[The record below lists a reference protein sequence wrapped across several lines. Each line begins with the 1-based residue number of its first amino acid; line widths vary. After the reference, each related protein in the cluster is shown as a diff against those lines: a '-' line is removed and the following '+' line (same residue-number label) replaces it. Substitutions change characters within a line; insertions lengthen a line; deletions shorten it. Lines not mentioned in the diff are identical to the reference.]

1 MELKDFLYNSVKL
14 CVLCGKIQ
22 KMKYIDDVKFHN
34 PTNFTDRYK
43 KLRDTIAVREIEKP
57 YAATKQPVTEK
68 LVKTIW
74 FDQQIE
80 RRGLRTTD
88 GKRIA
93 IITPGEWN
101 FDEGPDFKNAKI
113 NIDGQELTGDVEID
127 LYSSNWKTHKHNKNN
142 NFNNVVLHVF
152 LWKKGKEVKTVTRNK
167 KIIPSLELI
176 DYINDD
182 LEIIDSNFDVE
193 NYPYSSKVRAG
204 KCAKW
209 TLKKYSLLEYIVGLA
224 GDEKV
229 KLKSETLANQLTN
242 ESINEIIYKGI
253 LDGLGYGPNRENF
266 KKLAEIL
273 PLERIAEIIELEKFE
288 EKSVRLQSLFF
299 GVAGLIPEIEKIEM
313 LDNEAKIYIA
323 KIKKIWKTIRQQIK
337 PAEIIKKKTWKFR
350 GVRPYNFPYR
360 RLAAASLIIS
370 RYIDDTGFEKLLQSF
385 IDNILD
391 GKFKLKKFVDNL
403 KTDATDSS
411 NFWFYRTTFISKKFV
426 KPVALLGD
434 ERILLILINTFL
446 PLTIAKINK
455 LEDDASLKVIY
466 QWWLKQPA
474 ISTNRTARIT
484 SWRCGF
490 GNISGQSERIQQGLI
505 QIFRDFCDTKKGV
518 CSDCSFQSI
527 FTMPTGTFF

>member
-1 MELKDFLYNSVKL
+1 
-14 CVLCGKIQ
+14 
-22 KMKYIDDVKFHN
+22 MKFIDDVKFHN
-34 PTNFTDRYK
+34 PTNFTEKYKNIRDSAFTRESGKTYTADR
-43 KLRDTIAVREIEKP
+43 
-57 YAATKQPVTEK
+57 QPVTEK

-74 FDQQIE
+74 FDQQLE

-101 FDEGPDFKNAKI
+101 FNEGPDFINAKI
-113 NIDGQELTGDVEID
+113 NLNGQDLTGDVEID
-127 LYSSNWKTHKHNKNN
+127 LYSSNWKTHKHNKNKK
-142 NFNNVVLHVF
+142 FNNVVLHVF
-152 LWKKGKEVKTVTRNK
+152 LWSKGKESKTVTLNK

-193 NYPYSSKVRAG
+193 NYPYSSKVRVG

-229 KLKSETLANQLTN
+229 KLKSELFANRLVT

-253 LDGLGYGPNRENF
+253 MDGLGYGPNRENF
-266 KKLAEIL
+266 RKLAEML
-273 PLERIAEIIELEKFE
+273 PLERISEIISQEKFE
-288 EKSVRLQSLFF
+288 EKPLRIQSLFF
-299 GVAGLIPEIEKIEM
+299 GAAGLIPEIEKIEL
-313 LDNEAKIYIA
+313 LDDEAKNYIV
-323 KIKKIWKTIRQQIK
+323 KIKKIWKTLRQQIN
-337 PAEIIKKKTWKFR
+337 PAEIIKKETWKFR
-350 GVRPYNFPYR
+350 GLRPYNFPYR
-360 RLAAASLIIS
+360 RLAAASSVIS
-370 RYIDDTGFEKLLQSF
+370 KYIDDNGFEKLLQSF
-385 IDNILD
+385 TDNILD

-403 KTDATDSS
+403 KTDTGNSS
-411 NFWFYRTTFISKKFV
+411 NFWFYRTTFVSKKFS
-426 KPVALLGD
+426 KPVAGLGE
-434 ERILLILINTFL
+434 ERILLILVNTFL
-446 PLTIAKINK
+446 PAAMAKINK
-455 LEDDASLKVIY
+455 PEDDKIIY
-466 QWWLKQPA
+466 RWWLKQPA
-474 ISTNRTARIT
+474 RATNRTARIT

-490 GNISGQSERIQQGLI
+490 GDISGQSERIQQGLI

>member
-1 MELKDFLYNSVKL
+1 
-14 CVLCGKIQ
+14 
-22 KMKYIDDVKFHN
+22 
-34 PTNFTDRYK
+34 
-43 KLRDTIAVREIEKP
+43 
-57 YAATKQPVTEK
+57 K

-88 GKRIA
+88 GKRIE

-113 NIDGQELTGDVEID
+113 NIDGQEITGEVEID
-127 LYSSNWKTHKHNKNN
+127 LYSSNWKTHKHNKNK
-142 NFNNVVLHVF
+142 NFNNIVLHVF
-152 LWKKGKEVKTVTRNK
+152 LWSKGKELKTITQNK

-193 NYPYSSKVRAG
+193 NYPYSSKIRAG

-229 KLKSETLANQLTN
+229 KLKSAVFANQLTK

-253 LDGLGYGPNRENF
+253 MDGLGYGPNRENF

-273 PLERIAEIIELEKFE
+273 PLEKIAEIISQEKFE
-288 EKSVRLQSLFF
+288 EKSVRIQSLFF

-313 LDNEAKIYIA
+313 LDDEAKNYIA
-323 KIKKIWKTIRQQIK
+323 KIKKIWKTLRQQIK
-337 PAEIIKKKTWKFR
+337 PADIIKKETWKFR
-350 GVRPYNFPYR
+350 GLRPYNFPYR

-370 RYIDDTGFEKLLQSF
+370 RYIDDNGFEKLMQSF
-385 IDNILD
+385 VNNVLD

-403 KTDATDSS
+403 KTDAPDSS
-411 NFWFYRTTFISKKFV
+411 NFWFYRTTFVSKKFS
-426 KPVALLGD
+426 KPVALLGE

-446 PLTIAKINK
+446 PAAIAKINK
-455 LEDDASLKVIY
+455 PEDDASLKIIY

-490 GNISGQSERIQQGLI
+490 GNISGQTERIQQGLI

-518 CSDCSFQSI
+518 CTDCSFQSI

>member
-1 MELKDFLYNSVKL
+1 
-14 CVLCGKIQ
+14 
-22 KMKYIDDVKFHN
+22 MKYIDDVKFHN

-43 KLRDTIAVREIEKP
+43 KLRDSTFVKEAEKP
-57 YAATKQPVTEK
+57 YIATRQPVTEK

-80 RRGLRTTD
+80 RRGLKTTD

-113 NIDGQELTGDVEID
+113 NLNGQDLTGDVEID
-127 LYSSNWKTHKHNKNN
+127 LYSSNWKTHKHDKNK
-142 NFNNVVLHVF
+142 NFNNVILHVF
-152 LWKKGKEVKTVTRNK
+152 LWSKGKEAKTITQDK

-229 KLKSETLANQLTN
+229 KLKSEVFANQLTN
-242 ESINEIIYKGI
+242 ESINEKIYKGI
-253 LDGLGYGPNRENF
+253 MDGLGYGPNRENF
-266 KKLAEIL
+266 RKLAEIL
-273 PLERIAEIIELEKFE
+273 PLEKIEEIISQEKFE
-288 EKSVRLQSLFF
+288 EKSARIQSLFF
-299 GVAGLIPEIEKIEM
+299 GVAGLIPEIEKIETY
-313 LDNEAKIYIA
+313 DDEAKNYIA
-323 KIKKIWKTIRQQIK
+323 KIKKIWKTLRQQIK
-337 PAEIIKKKTWKFR
+337 PAEIIKKETWKFK
-350 GVRPYNFPYR
+350 GLRPYNFPYR
-360 RLAAASLIIS
+360 RIATASLIIS
-370 RYIDDTGFEKLLQSF
+370 RYIDNNGFEKLLQSF
-385 IDNILD
+385 TDKVLA
-391 GKFKLKKFVDNL
+391 GEFKLKKFVDNL
-403 KTDATDSS
+403 KTDASDSS
-411 NFWFYRTTFISKKFV
+411 NFWFYKTTFVSKKFS
-426 KPVALLGD
+426 KPVALLGE

-446 PLTIAKINK
+446 PAAIAKINNM
-455 LEDDASLKVIY
+455 EDRKTIY

-505 QIFRDFCDTKKGV
+505 QIFRDFCDTKKGT
-518 CSDCSFQSI
+518 CTDCSFQSI
-527 FTMPTGTFF
+527 FTMPLGTFF

>member
-1 MELKDFLYNSVKL
+1 
-14 CVLCGKIQ
+14 
-22 KMKYIDDVKFHN
+22 MKFIDDVKFHN

-43 KLRDTIAVREIEKP
+43 KLRDSTFVKEAEKS
-57 YAATKQPVTEK
+57 YTAARQPVTEK
-68 LVKTIW
+68 LAKTIW
-74 FDQQIE
+74 FDQQLE

-101 FDEGPDFKNAKI
+101 FNEGPDFINAKI
-113 NIDGQELTGDVEID
+113 NFNGQDLTGDIEID
-127 LYSSNWKTHKHNKNN
+127 LYSSNWKTHKHDKNN

-152 LWKKGKEVKTVTRNK
+152 LWSKGKEAKTITRNK

-193 NYPYSSKVRAG
+193 NYPYSSKIRAG
-204 KCAKW
+204 KCAKY

-229 KLKSETLANQLTN
+229 KLKSEIFANKLAKESTN
-242 ESINEIIYKGI
+242 KIIYKGI
-253 LDGLGYGPNRENF
+253 MDGLGYGPNRENF
-266 KKLAEIL
+266 RRLAGIL
-273 PLERIAEIIELEKFE
+273 PLERITEIIKLEKFE
-288 EKSVRLQSLFF
+288 EKSIRIQSLFF
-299 GVAGLIPEIEKIEM
+299 GVAGLIPEIEKIKT
-313 LDNEAKIYIA
+313 LDDEAKNYIA
-323 KIKKIWKTIRQQIK
+323 KIKKIWKVLRQQIK
-337 PAEIIKKKTWKFR
+337 PAEIIKKETWKFR
-350 GVRPYNFPYR
+350 GLRPYNFPYR

-370 RYIDDTGFEKLLQSF
+370 KYIDDNGFEKLLQSF
-385 IDNILD
+385 TDNILD

-403 KTDATDSS
+403 KIDAGNSS
-411 NFWFYRTTFISKKFV
+411 NFWFYRTTFVSKKFS
-426 KPVALLGD
+426 KPVALLGE

-446 PLTIAKINK
+446 PAAIVKINK
-455 LEDDASLKVIY
+455 PEDEKTIY

-518 CSDCSFQSI
+518 CSGCSFQSI